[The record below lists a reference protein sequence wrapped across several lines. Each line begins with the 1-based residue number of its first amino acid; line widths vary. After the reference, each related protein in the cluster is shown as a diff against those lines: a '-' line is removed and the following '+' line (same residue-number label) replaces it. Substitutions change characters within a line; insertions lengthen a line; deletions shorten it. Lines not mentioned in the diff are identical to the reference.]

1 MEQEQKLQQ
10 EEQPYTLVLAP
21 NPSVMTGP
29 GTNTIVLGDETT
41 GALVIDPAV
50 EEADYLAQ
58 VIAAGEARGGIRRI
72 LITHG
77 HPDHYGG
84 AAALRA
90 RLGVPVLA
98 FSRAGV
104 ALADEELE
112 DGARLAVGRDTLRAI
127 HTPGHRFDHL
137 CFLLEGTGILF
148 AGDLLAGVG
157 TVVIAP
163 PEGDMGA
170 YLTSLRRL
178 QQLALRSI
186 VPAHGPVILDPGS
199 KLAEYIDHRLLR
211 EQQVIT
217 ALGQFPQGAT
227 VGELVPQVYADVSPT
242 LHALA
247 AQSLTAHLLK
257 LEQEGRVR
265 RHGGSEDERWRLER
279 LEGRVEP
286 GRS

>member
-1 MEQEQKLQQ
+1 MEPEQKPQ
-10 EEQPYTLVLAP
+10 EEAQPYTLVLAP
-21 NPSVMTGP
+21 NPSMMTGP
-29 GTNTIVLGDETT
+29 GTNTIVVGEETT

-50 EEADYLAQ
+50 DDSAYLEQ

-77 HPDHYGG
+77 HPDHCGG
-84 AAALRA
+84 AAALRT

-98 FSRAGV
+98 FSRAGM

-112 DGARLAVGRDTLRAI
+112 DGARLAAGDDTLRAI
-127 HTPGHRFDHL
+127 YTPGHRFDHL
-137 CFLLEGTGILF
+137 CFLLERAGILF

-178 QQLALRSI
+178 QSLELRHI
-186 VPAHGPVILDPGS
+186 VPAHGPIILDPAR
-199 KLAEYIDHRLLR
+199 KLAEYIEHRLLR

-217 ALGQFPQGAT
+217 ALGQFPRGAT
-227 VGELVPQVYADVSPT
+227 VGDLVPYVYADVSPS
-242 LHALA
+242 LHTLA

-257 LEQEGRVR
+257 LEQEGRVH
-265 RHGGSEDERWRLER
+265 RHDRERWLLRR
-279 LEGRVEP
+279 
-286 GRS
+286 

>member
-1 MEQEQKLQQ
+1 MEQEQKPQ
-10 EEQPYTLVLAP
+10 EEAQPYTLVLAP

-29 GTNTIVLGDETT
+29 GTNTIVVGEETT

-50 EEADYLAQ
+50 DDPAYLEQ

-77 HPDHYGG
+77 HPDHCGG

-98 FSRAGV
+98 FSREGV

-112 DGARLAVGRDTLRAI
+112 DGARLAAGSDTLRAI
-127 HTPGHRFDHL
+127 YTPGHRFDHL
-137 CFLLEGTGILF
+137 CFLLERAGVLF

-178 QQLALRSI
+178 QGLALRQI
-186 VPAHGPVILDPGS
+186 VPAHGPIILDPTS
-199 KLAEYIDHRLLR
+199 KLAEYIEHRLLR

-217 ALGQFPQGAT
+217 ALGRFPQGAT
-227 VGELVPQVYADVSPT
+227 VGDLVPYVYADVSPA

-257 LEQEGRVR
+257 LEQEGRVH
-265 RHGGSEDERWRLER
+265 RHGGERWLLRR
-279 LEGRVEP
+279 
-286 GRS
+286 

>member
-1 MEQEQKLQQ
+1 MQQEQKRQQ
-10 EEQPYTLVLAP
+10 KEQPYTVVLAP

-29 GTNTIVLGDETT
+29 GTNTIIVGSEAT

-50 EEADYLAQ
+50 EAEDYLEQ
-58 VIAAGEARGGIRRI
+58 VITAGKARGGIRRI

-77 HPDHYGG
+77 HPDHCGG
-84 AAALRA
+84 AAALRE

-104 ALADEELE
+104 TLADEELE
-112 DGARLAVGRDTLRAI
+112 DGARLPVGDDSLLAI

-137 CFLLEGTGILF
+137 CFLLERAGILF

-163 PEGDMGA
+163 PEGDMAA
-170 YLTSLRRL
+170 YLASLRRL
-178 QQLALRSI
+178 QRLELRSI
-186 VPAHGPVILDPGS
+186 VPGHGPIITDPGS

-217 ALGQFPQGAT
+217 ALARFPEGAT
-227 VGELVPQVYADVSPT
+227 VSALVPHVYADVSST

-265 RHGGSEDERWRLER
+265 RQDGERWQL
-279 LEGRVEP
+279 L
-286 GRS
+286 S

>member
-1 MEQEQKLQQ
+1 MAQEQKSQA
-10 EEQPYTLVLAP
+10 EEQLYTLILAP

-29 GTNTIVLGDETT
+29 GTNTIVLGDATT

-50 EEADYLAQ
+50 DDPAYLEQ
-58 VIAAGEARGGIRRI
+58 IMAAGEARGGIRRI

-77 HPDHYGG
+77 HPDHCGG
-84 AAALRA
+84 VPALRA

-98 FSRAGV
+98 FSRQGV

-112 DGARLAVGRDTLRAI
+112 DGARLAAGDDTLRAI

-137 CFLLEGTGILF
+137 CFLLERAGVLF

-170 YLTSLRRL
+170 YLASLRRL
-178 QQLALRSI
+178 QCLELRCI

-227 VGELVPQVYADVSPT
+227 VGELVPHVYADVSPA

-257 LEQEGRVR
+257 LEQEGRVSR
-265 RHGGSEDERWRLER
+265 RGDERWQL
-279 LEGRVEP
+279 L
-286 GRS
+286 S

>member
-1 MEQEQKLQQ
+1 MEQEQKPQ
-10 EEQPYTLVLAP
+10 EEAQPYTLVLAP

-29 GTNTIVLGDETT
+29 GTNTIVVGEETT

-50 EEADYLAQ
+50 DDPAYLEQ

-77 HPDHYGG
+77 HPDHCGG
-84 AAALRA
+84 AAALRT

-98 FSRAGV
+98 FSRAGM

-112 DGARLAVGRDTLRAI
+112 DGARLAAGDDTLRAI
-127 HTPGHRFDHL
+127 YTPGHRFDHL
-137 CFLLEGTGILF
+137 CFLLERAGILF

-178 QQLALRSI
+178 QSLELRHI
-186 VPAHGPVILDPGS
+186 VPAHGPIILDPAR
-199 KLAEYIDHRLLR
+199 KLAEYIEHRLLR

-227 VGELVPQVYADVSPT
+227 VGDLVPYVYADVSPS
-242 LHALA
+242 LHTLA

-257 LEQEGRVR
+257 LEQEGRVH
-265 RHGGSEDERWRLER
+265 RHDRERWLLRR
-279 LEGRVEP
+279 
-286 GRS
+286 